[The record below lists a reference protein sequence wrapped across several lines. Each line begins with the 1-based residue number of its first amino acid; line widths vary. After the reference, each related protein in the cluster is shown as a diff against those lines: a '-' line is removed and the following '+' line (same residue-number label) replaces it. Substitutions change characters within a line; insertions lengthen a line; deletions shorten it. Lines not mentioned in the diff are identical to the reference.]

1 MSRTKS
7 KLHVTLVLSTAF
19 LLAFL
24 GWKPESAAAKDQVT
38 LQWLEWWDGEWGTA
52 TMDALMKRFEDKT
65 GIKVERTAVPWDSM
79 YDLMI
84 ADAQGG
90 GKYDVYGMEGC
101 CFLTGIDKLGGLEPL
116 GPYLQHDKDFAD
128 SLTAM
133 TVVKWRGEPMMLNW
147 YIMPYSYVY
156 NIDILKKAD
165 LQPPRN
171 WSEAVEVSKKLNDSH
186 LVSHGLGITFGDS
199 SLLYPVYYLFGSR
212 LAQLG
217 GRLYDDQGHAV
228 FNSKEGVAAMNW
240 YKDLYQSG
248 VLGSDVFG
256 ETWTQLREDFAT
268 QKVAAFIG
276 GPFEG
281 TIARQVNPNIHAA
294 YPQAWCDKTCGYQW
308 AGSGLAMSAKSTHKA
323 EAWEFIRFLLS
334 DENTVA
340 LTKQLSIPFGT
351 KAAIGSLTNSQDPIL
366 SKIPQMLNGD
376 PDHNIFLAPTPD
388 FERLHRTFLE
398 AFQQVLSGKRD
409 TQEALNSVV
418 AVWNQAIEA
427 AKKQ

>member
-7 KLHVTLVLSTAF
+7 KLHVTLALSIP
-19 LLAFL
+19 LAFL
-24 GWKPESAAAKDQVT
+24 GWKPESVVAKDQVT

-52 TMDALMKRFEDKT
+52 NMDALMKRFEDKT

-84 ADAQGG
+84 ADAQGA

-116 GPYLQHDKDFAD
+116 GTYLQRDKGFAD

-133 TVVKWRGEPMMLNW
+133 TVLKWRGEPLMLNW
-147 YIMPYSYVY
+147 YIMPYSYTY
-156 NIDILKKAD
+156 NVDILKKAD
-165 LQPPRN
+165 LQPPKN
-171 WSEAVEVSKKLNDSH
+171 WGEAVEVSKKLNDSH
-186 LVSHGLGITFGDS
+186 LVSHGWGITFGDS
-199 SLLYPVYYLFGSR
+199 SLLYPMYYLFGSR

-228 FNSKEGVAAMNW
+228 FNSKEGVAAMNS

-248 VLGSDVFG
+248 LFGSDVFG

-268 QKVAAFIG
+268 QKVGAMFE
-276 GPFEG
+276 GPFAG
-281 TIARQVNPNIHAA
+281 TIAKQVNPDIHVA
-294 YPQAWCDKTCGYQW
+294 YAQAWCDKTCGYQW

-323 EAWEFIRFLLS
+323 EAWEFIKFLLS
-334 DENTVA
+334 DETTVA
-340 LTKQLSIPFGT
+340 LTKQLSIPFAT
-351 KAAIGSLTNSQDPIL
+351 KAAIGSLTNSEDPIL

-376 PDHNIFLAPTPD
+376 PDHNLVIAPTPD

-398 AFQQVLSGKRD
+398 AFQRVLTGKQG
-409 TQEALNSVV
+409 TQEALDSVV
-418 AVWNQAIEA
+418 AVWNEAIDA

>member
-24 GWKPESAAAKDQVT
+24 GWKPERAVAKDQVT

-101 CFLTGIDKLGGLEPL
+101 CFLTGVDKLGGLEPL
-116 GPYLQHDKDFAD
+116 GPYLGRDKDFAD

-199 SLLYPVYYLFGSR
+199 SLLYPMYYLFGSR
-212 LAQLG
+212 LAERALVLIN
-217 GRLYDDQGHAV
+217 LYNHGPASFTARHAPACDATR
-228 FNSKEGVAAMNW
+228 SSCSARA
-240 YKDLYQSG
+240 
-248 VLGSDVFG
+248 
-256 ETWTQLREDFAT
+256 LR
-268 QKVAAFIG
+268 
-276 GPFEG
+276 
-281 TIARQVNPNIHAA
+281 
-294 YPQAWCDKTCGYQW
+294 C
-308 AGSGLAMSAKSTHKA
+308 
-323 EAWEFIRFLLS
+323 
-334 DENTVA
+334 
-340 LTKQLSIPFGT
+340 
-351 KAAIGSLTNSQDPIL
+351 
-366 SKIPQMLNGD
+366 
-376 PDHNIFLAPTPD
+376 
-388 FERLHRTFLE
+388 
-398 AFQQVLSGKRD
+398 GKRRRSLPRAPGCGVPLD
-409 TQEALNSVV
+409 RRS
-418 AVWNQAIEA
+418 A
-427 AKKQ
+427 A